1 MKTNFRFPSGTGC
14 SGRLL
19 HGALHTLA
27 AALLLFAGSACENED
42 PDVYTPPAP
51 EPLAPLTLVPNMD
64 PRVQND
70 IEIEEETTGVY
81 RIHTTGEDPYFCTV
95 PFDGNV
101 PADLNVLAFEYQT
114 DRRTDHIQLFFW
126 TEVDGEVIPDV
137 ERTIVTTPFEAA
149 DTWKEYSV
157 RIRKC
162 REEFFWGEAGNLLR
176 IDFGTVKDADI
187 RLRNLRLREM
197 TDAER
202 AEDAAENENDQ
213 NASVYEERL
222 KEYLHASYTSKVDRV
237 EATAD
242 KIRITGSYAGEGSFL
257 LYELPPYADI
267 TRIETAYQK
276 YATPLTQSP
285 FDVTLDRMASPE
297 GFPYDRLLSQWA
309 VVCCTAEGDRIVSH
323 GRYADEVAALRNL
336 PPVPMRSKKGLGG
349 FYAGDYTSDLDDLG
363 ITSATVNVSPLQFM
377 YLSPAKAGMVEH
389 AYCGETY
396 YFDSEKLDALD
407 ATLRETAA
415 RDITVAAI
423 LLVDPAAE
431 ARDAELGAL
440 LQHPDYTRGTY
451 TMPNMTTPKAVR
463 AYAAM
468 IDFLAQRYCRED
480 DAYGR
485 IAHWIVHNEVDGGV
499 DWTNM
504 GDDKLVTTYTNAYVK
519 SMRLCASIVHQYDAN
534 AEFFASF
541 SHSWS
546 RASNPGWY
554 PVRDMVGLLGD
565 FSRAEG
571 DFRWALACHS
581 YPETISDPCTWRE
594 PNATFAM
601 NTPFVTLKNLEVLSK
616 WALTPA
622 NLVRGTTRRS
632 VWLSEAGTNSP
643 TYAEADLRNQCAGFA
658 YGWKKIAA
666 LPGIDGIQWHNWFD
680 HRNEGTLRIGLRRY
694 PDDAEDPGGKKP
706 IWETYRDA
714 GTDREEEAFAPF
726 LSVIGIPDWNI
737 LQPVAD

>member
-187 RLRNLRLREM
+187 RLAQPAAARNDRRRTCRRRGRKRERPECIGLRGTAQRVPPRIVHEQSRPRRG
-197 TDAER
+197 DR
-202 AEDAAENENDQ
+202 RQ
-213 NASVYEERL
+213 NPHHGQLCGR
-222 KEYLHASYTSKVDRV
+222 R
-237 EATAD
+237 
-242 KIRITGSYAGEGSFL
+242 
-257 LYELPPYADI
+257 ELPAL
-267 TRIETAYQK
+267 RTA
-276 YATPLTQSP
+276 ALRRHHPH
-285 FDVTLDRMASPE
+285 R
-297 GFPYDRLLSQWA
+297 DRLPEIRHTAHAESVRRHARPHGLARRISLRPAA
-309 VVCCTAEGDRIVSH
+309 VAMGRRMPHGRGRPGIVSH

-415 RDITVAAI
+415 RDITVAVI

-468 IDFLAQRYCRED
+468 IDFLAQLATAARTTPTAASRTGSSTTKST
-480 DAYGR
+480 AASTGPTW
-485 IAHWIVHNEVDGGV
+485 AT
-499 DWTNM
+499 TNSSRPTRTPTSNRCACAPRSSAN
-504 GDDKLVTTYTNAYVK
+504 TTPTPNSSPRSPIRGAAL
-519 SMRLCASIVHQYDAN
+519 RTRAGIPCAT
-534 AEFFASF
+534 
-541 SHSWS
+541 WS
-546 RASNPGWY
+546 GCSA
-554 PVRDMVGLLGD
+554 
-565 FSRAEG
+565 
-571 DFRWALACHS
+571 
-581 YPETISDPCTWRE
+581 ISVARK
-594 PNATFAM
+594 ATFAGRSPATV
-601 NTPFVTLKNLEVLSK
+601 TPRRSP
-616 WALTPA
+616 TP
-622 NLVRGTTRRS
+622 VRGANRMR
-632 VWLSEAGTNSP
+632 LS
-643 TYAEADLRNQCAGFA
+643 R
-658 YGWKKIAA
+658 
-666 LPGIDGIQWHNWFD
+666 
-680 HRNEGTLRIGLRRY
+680 
-694 PDDAEDPGGKKP
+694 
-706 IWETYRDA
+706 
-714 GTDREEEAFAPF
+714 
-726 LSVIGIPDWNI
+726 
-737 LQPVAD
+737 

>member
-1 MKTNFRFPSGTGC
+1 MPRRVLLGRSGQPAAYRLRHGE
-14 SGRLL
+14 GRR
-19 HGALHTLA
+19 HPPAQPA
-27 AALLLFAGSACENED
+27 AARN
-42 PDVYTPPAP
+42 
-51 EPLAPLTLVPNMD
+51 
-64 PRVQND
+64 
-70 IEIEEETTGVY
+70 
-81 RIHTTGEDPYFCTV
+81 
-95 PFDGNV
+95 
-101 PADLNVLAFEYQT
+101 
-114 DRRTDHIQLFFW
+114 DRRRTCRRRGRKRERPECIGLRGTAQRVPPRIVHEQSRPRRGDRRQNPHHGQLC
-126 TEVDGEVIPDV
+126 G
-137 ERTIVTTPFEAA
+137 R
-149 DTWKEYSV
+149 
-157 RIRKC
+157 R
-162 REEFFWGEAGNLLR
+162 
-176 IDFGTVKDADI
+176 
-187 RLRNLRLREM
+187 
-197 TDAER
+197 
-202 AEDAAENENDQ
+202 
-213 NASVYEERL
+213 
-222 KEYLHASYTSKVDRV
+222 
-237 EATAD
+237 
-242 KIRITGSYAGEGSFL
+242 
-257 LYELPPYADI
+257 ELPALR
-267 TRIETAYQK
+267 T
-276 YATPLTQSP
+276 
-285 FDVTLDRMASPE
+285 
-297 GFPYDRLLSQWA
+297 
-309 VVCCTAEGDRIVSH
+309 
-323 GRYADEVAALRNL
+323 AALRRHYPHRDRL
-336 PPVPMRSKKGLGG
+336 PEIRHTAHAESVRRHARPHGLARRISLRPAAVAMGRRMPHGRGRPHRLARPLRRRSRRAAQPAARTDAVEEGTGRILRRRLHER
-349 FYAGDYTSDLDDLG
+349 LDDLG

-396 YFDSEKLDALD
+396 YFDTEKLDALD

-519 SMRLCASIVHQYDAN
+519 SMRLCASIVRQYDAN

-622 NLVRGTTRRS
+622 NLFRGTTRRS

-714 GTDREEEAFAPF
+714 GTDREEESFAPF